1 MKIIVT
7 GNQGF
12 IGYWLSKQ
20 LSQQGHTV
28 VGIDNLSSFGER
40 QSYNDSEYKIF
51 HQLVSDLCEPSSWV
65 SYANKFEPDVFLH
78 LAAQAILPRC
88 YRNPV
93 ETVSN
98 NITSTQNVL
107 EFCNT
112 SESVK
117 SLVCVTSDKVYENL
131 GKGTHFNEEDRL
143 GGKDAYSLSK
153 TTCEFLCKSYHLTHR
168 KNKELSIQTAR
179 LGNVV
184 GGGDWSVDRLI
195 PDLMRSINND
205 QEFYI
210 RYIEA
215 TRPFQHVSDV
225 VVGLV
230 NLLEHGLTYRGI
242 HDYWNIGPRDN
253 SSCSVE
259 EVINLTKKHFG
270 DFRIV
275 QSEDI
280 YKEDLLLA
288 VDNSKYANKF
298 GHPEHDSL
306 TSIDLALGWYL
317 DYGGQL

>member
-12 IGYWLSKQ
+12 IGYWLSKR
-20 LSQQGHTV
+20 LSEQGHTV

-40 QSYNDSEYKIF
+40 QSNHDKDYVLFK
-51 HQLVSDLCEPSSWV
+51 QLTADLCDPSSWV
-65 SYANKFEPDVFLH
+65 SYAKEFEADVILH

-88 YRNPV
+88 YRDPV
-93 ETVSN
+93 ETVTN

-107 EFCNT
+107 EFCNSST
-112 SESVK
+112 SVK

-131 GKGTHFNEEDRL
+131 GTGSHFREEDRL

-153 TTCEFLCKSYHLTHR
+153 TTCEFLCKSYHVTHR
-168 KNKELSIQTAR
+168 KKEDLSIQTAR

-195 PDLMRSINND
+195 PDLMRSISNNK
-205 QEFYI
+205 EFYI
-210 RYIEA
+210 RYMDA

-225 VVGLV
+225 VA
-230 NLLEHGLTYRGI
+230 GLTRLFEFGLAAPGTY
-242 HDYWNIGPRDN
+242 DYWNIGPRDN
-253 SSCSVE
+253 SSCSVG

-275 QSEDI
+275 QSKDI

-306 TSIDLALGWYL
+306 ASIDLALGWYL